1 MPSGPAHA
9 DPAPEPGDPLP
20 APDWMSAAEWEAWC
34 DATAPVDEP
43 PASDEDEVEPD
54 LDSGSGDWVGEAS
67 GFAAD
72 GVLDALPGGMSL
84 AFFAGN
90 AAGDDDR
97 YAGVSDNELDGVIS
111 AWNRA
116 EAYMCARKHAAVA
129 EFIRRRADPGC
140 AADEGSGM
148 PQMWDEF
155 AVDEL
160 RMLFAEGRGAAEDL
174 MSRAHDLAV
183 KLPGTM
189 ALFGAGRLGPG
200 GCGHPG
206 TGRT

>member
-20 APDWMSAAEWEAWC
+20 APDWMSAAQWEAWC
-34 DATAPVDEP
+34 DATAAGDEP
-43 PASDEDEVEPD
+43 PASDDDEVEP
-54 LDSGSGDWVGEAS
+54 GSEPGTWAGAVS

-72 GVLDALPGGMSL
+72 GVPDAMPGGLPL

-97 YAGVSDNELDGVIS
+97 YADASDGELDGVIA

-116 EAYMCARKHAAVA
+116 EAYVCARKHAAVA
-129 EFIRRRADPGC
+129 EFIRRRAEPD
-140 AADEGSGM
+140 S
-148 PQMWDEF
+148 